1 LTVFV
6 VIIATLTPLLYV
18 TVGCKF
24 KHVVMFYYAPGLRQE
39 FQSNPDATWN
49 CWNLRKSFRGSPV
62 KISSFGIIHESG
74 PASLLGHTTANYSE
88 ETDATFQAQSDRDPA
103 YPIDKAALLFLTVNK
118 RCSSRQPRLHQDS

>member
-1 LTVFV
+1 
-6 VIIATLTPLLYV
+6 
-18 TVGCKF
+18 
-24 KHVVMFYYAPGLRQE
+24 MFYSPPGLRQE

-74 PASLLGHTTANYSE
+74 PASLLGHTAANYSE
-88 ETDATFQAQSDRDPA
+88 ETDATFQAQSDMDPA

-118 RCSSRQPRLHQDS
+118 RAPADNHVCIKTHERRRDPAGSQAVCPR